1 MVVHS
6 SKYDLLVKLLLIGD
20 SGVGKS
26 CLLMRYS
33 DDSFTTSFITTIGID
48 FKVKTIEVDGKRV
61 KLQIWDTA
69 GQERF
74 HVRNWMRQIQQH
86 ASPNV
91 NKILIGNKCDVD
103 PSERAV
109 TKEQGEAL
117 AAEYGVQFF
126 ETSAKS
132 NLNVEEAFRSIAV
145 DVQKRLAECDS
156 DRLDVANESRIKL
169 DEQTARPSEGCC

>member
-1 MVVHS
+1 
-6 SKYDLLVKLLLIGD
+6 
-20 SGVGKS
+20 
-26 CLLMRYS
+26 MRYS

-48 FKVKTIEVDGKRV
+48 FKVKTIDVDGKRV

-74 HVRNWMRQIQQH
+74 RTITTDVRNWMRQIQQH

-91 NKILIGNKCDVD
+91 NKILVANKCDVD
-103 PSERAV
+103 PSDRAV
-109 TKEQGEAL
+109 SKEQGEAL

-132 NLNVEEAFRSIAV
+132 NLQVDEAFRSIAV
-145 DVQKRLAECDS
+145 DVQKRLAESDS
-156 DRLDVANESRIKL
+156 DRLDVASQSRVKL
-169 DEQTARPSEGCC
+169 DEQATRSASSDGCC